1 MQKDTI
7 QYLALLRGINV
18 GGKNIIKMAEL
29 KLCFEKMGFSDV
41 ATYIQSGNVI
51 FKSDNRDNSKLT
63 KEIEQTLS
71 EKFNYNSRLVLIT
84 YEQLN
89 GIVEKAPKDFGK
101 EPDKFRYDVL
111 FLKNPLTPNE
121 ALKQIAV
128 KEGVDMVYQGAYNL
142 YFSRL
147 ISKASQSYLT
157 KLISLPLYKQIT
169 IRNWNTS
176 TKLQQLMSD
185 FK

>member
-1 MQKDTI
+1 MHKEYI

-51 FKSDNRDNSKLT
+51 FKSENRNISKLT

-71 EKFNYNSRLVLIT
+71 ENFNYNSRLVLIT

-89 GIVEKAPKDFGK
+89 EIVERAPKDFGK

-111 FLKNPLTPNE
+111 FLKDPLTPNE
-121 ALKQIAV
+121 ALNQIIT
-128 KEGVDMVYQGAYNL
+128 KDGVDKVYNGAYNL

-147 ISKASQSYLT
+147 ISKASQSHLT

-176 TKLQQLMSD
+176 TKLLKLMSD